1 VMNIDPVVSRDGKV
15 TIRLRVSG
23 AHDRGVDLVRNLEH
37 SHRFLA
43 PRLARETAESN
54 QNGRPVEQVS
64 ATSSVNFDLLAEY
77 NPLPDTTEKPAAPE
91 HKGGGPAGTKRS
103 HTAAGAAGKAAPN
116 GPGRASRKPRPGKVG
131 AP

>member
-1 VMNIDPVVSRDGKV
+1 V

-23 AHDRGVDLVRNLEH
+23 PHDRAVDLVRNLEH

-54 QNGRPVEQVS
+54 QSGRPAVEQVNAAS
-64 ATSSVNFDLLAEY
+64 NVNFDLLAEY
-77 NPLPDTTEKPAAPE
+77 NPLPETAEKPASAERKKGAP
-91 HKGGGPAGTKRS
+91 AVSKRS
-103 HTAAGAAGKAAPN
+103 KAAP
-116 GPGRASRKPRPGKVG
+116 GRGRHKRRSAKVG